1 MGENKEESETENK
14 AESESEATTENKEEA
29 NTENKEESST
39 ENKEENSTEN
49 KAESESESE
58 AKTESKEE
66 SETEAKTA
74 AMAKSQAKVEAK
86 AKSKAAAKAKSEAKA
101 AAKAT
106 AKAAAK
112 AKAQKAA
119 MKAAAKATVRLEYKM
134 KSQDVQYQQEI
145 EDLKSQMSHLVKL
158 NQKLG
163 ENLIKDQ
170 KNNKNNANKE
180 MISFIQNYDHKVNSL
195 RKTFK
200 SSKDNVETN
209 FMQNNEFV
217 KKAITSSQQKY
228 SEITSEISELDQ
240 KVRDLNQ
247 KQEAQ
252 RNLISKGLEVD
263 DLKINQNLKV
273 DGVLYSKKIVTKAI
287 NLENIQ
293 LTSQALKVNG
303 EAKIQLGNKV
313 ISFENIMNKMAY
325 VDNLQ
330 NTCGKNFEK
339 CRTVSDAELKKET
352 NRQNLILKNL
362 KQLRIESTEL
372 MRKRRR

>member
-1 MGENKEESETENK
+1 MKNQDKFYIKEIEGL
-14 AESESEATTENKEEA
+14 
-29 NTENKEESST
+29 
-39 ENKEENSTEN
+39 
-49 KAESESESE
+49 
-58 AKTESKEE
+58 
-66 SETEAKTA
+66 
-74 AMAKSQAKVEAK
+74 
-86 AKSKAAAKAKSEAKA
+86 KSK
-101 AAKAT
+101 
-106 AKAAAK
+106 
-112 AKAQKAA
+112 
-119 MKAAAKATVRLEYKM
+119 
-134 KSQDVQYQQEI
+134 
-145 EDLKSQMSHLVKL
+145 MSNLMKL

-240 KVRDLNQ
+240 KVKSLNQ

-252 RNLISKGLEVD
+252 RNLISQGLEVD

-273 DGVLYSKKIVTKAI
+273 DGVLYSKKLVTKGI
-287 NLENIQ
+287 DLGNIQ
-293 LTSQALKVNG
+293 LNSQALKVNG
-303 EAKIQLGNKV
+303 ESVIQLGNKV
-313 ISFENIMNKMAY
+313 ISFENIMSKMAY

-330 NTCGKNFEK
+330 KTCGKNFEK

-352 NRQNLILKNL
+352 NRQNEILKNL
-362 KQLRIESTEL
+362 KKLRVESTEL
-372 MRKRRR
+372 MRRRRR